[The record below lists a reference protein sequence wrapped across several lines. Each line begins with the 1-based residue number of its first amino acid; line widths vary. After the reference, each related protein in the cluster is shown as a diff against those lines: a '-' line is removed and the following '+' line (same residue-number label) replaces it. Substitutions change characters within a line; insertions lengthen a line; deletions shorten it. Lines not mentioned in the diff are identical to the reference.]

1 MSGTQFAYYADG
13 QRIPRELFY
22 AIACDPARSSIV
34 EACAGAGKTWML
46 VSRILRALLAGAEPQ
61 QIVAITFTRKAAGEM
76 RERLAQWLAEFARAN
91 EAGQRQALVDRGLS
105 AEDADRLRPRL
116 AQLQAELLR
125 GGRGVEVRTFHG
137 WFSQLLHAAPLS
149 LLTELGISP
158 ELQLIEDEA
167 ELMPTLWRRFHAAVL
182 ADTALLADFQALTL
196 ARGRHN
202 LREWLLAAFAKRV

>member
-1 MSGTQFAYYADG
+1 MNRFAYYADG
-13 QRIPRELFY
+13 ALIPRERFY

-76 RERLAQWLAEFARAN
+76 RERLAQWLAEFARA
-91 EAGQRQALVDRGLS
+91 AD
-105 AEDADRLRPRL
+105 AERLRPRL
-116 AQLQAELLR
+116 AQLQTELLR

-137 WFSQLLHAAPLS
+137 WFSQLLRAAPLS

-182 ADTALLADFQALTL
+182 ADAELLADFRAL
-196 ARGRHN
+196 
-202 LREWLLAAFAKRV
+202 